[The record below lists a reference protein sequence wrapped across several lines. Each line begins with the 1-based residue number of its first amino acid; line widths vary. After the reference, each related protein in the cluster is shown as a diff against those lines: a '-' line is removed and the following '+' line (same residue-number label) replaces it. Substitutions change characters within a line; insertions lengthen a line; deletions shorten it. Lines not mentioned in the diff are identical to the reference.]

1 MSASGPQSPQDG
13 HPRAEEPILI
23 TPSMLT
29 TPARRVPVDFERGMS
44 FTPTLT
50 LVLLVANV
58 AAFAQE
64 LATGALND
72 RDSIVAAG
80 ALVRDRVVAGELWRL
95 VTSMFLHGGAAH
107 LIGNMI
113 VLYIVGMACEHAL
126 GTVRTA
132 FVYFA
137 AGFSGSILSILV
149 RPGPSVGASG
159 AIFGLLASV
168 VVVLYRYRNRFHVRD
183 KRTGY
188 VLAAW
193 AVYQVLSGLA
203 TPFIDNFAHLGGIA
217 GGALATLAVT
227 PRLLRQGTPV

>member
-1 MSASGPQSPQDG
+1 
-13 HPRAEEPILI
+13 
-23 TPSMLT
+23 
-29 TPARRVPVDFERGMS
+29 V
-44 FTPTLT
+44 
-50 LVLLVANV
+50 
-58 AAFAQE
+58 
-64 LATGALND
+64 
-72 RDSIVAAG
+72 
-80 ALVRDRVVAGELWRL
+80 
-95 VTSMFLHGGAAH
+95 
-107 LIGNMI
+107 I

-126 GTVRTA
+126 GTVRAA

-137 AGFSGSILSILV
+137 GGFSGSILSLLV

-168 VVVLYRYRNRFHVRD
+168 VVVLYRYRDRFHLRD
-183 KRTGY
+183 KRTGF

-227 PRLLRQGTPV
+227 PRLLRQGTSL